1 MIRNLTILLVLG
13 VILALPFVFRQET
26 GIREW
31 KEGDPVLVVVTP
43 MNEALRHEYAVGF
56 SRWHAE
62 RYGTPVRIDWRAIG
76 GTTEI
81 MRYLQGQFTSAFRA
95 WWTGQGRAWP
105 AAAASALMATSFD
118 PAARPDTVSE
128 ADWAEIIALRDAFRA
143 TDDPAAFTSGLDLCY
158 GGGAYDAANATRMG
172 MLVPVWDEG
181 QIPDGL
187 LRAPDGTELL
197 PEGMGGETWRAPAFY
212 GTALSTF
219 GICWNRARM
228 EALGIDTPP
237 LHWSDLGD
245 PRWAGTLGVAD
256 PTKSGSIAKAF
267 ETLVQV
273 QCRRAVEAAGYTP
286 EQIDAWE
293 AALAAAGGDTAPDVP
308 AAYEEAV
315 ERGWADG
322 IRLIQRIGANA
333 RYFTD
338 SANKVPLDVGAGNAA
353 AGLCIDFYG
362 RYEAETSNGGR
373 PDGAMVYA
381 TPVGESGVSADPVMM
396 LRGAPHKQ
404 LAQRLCE
411 YVLGEEGQR
420 LLCYRAGEPGGPV
433 QYNLQRLPIR
443 RDFYPDPD
451 HPDIQ
456 AAFERHRPH
465 TTGDLSRPELDAYA
479 LARAFTY
486 RPRWTAAHFNFIRD
500 FTRAMCIDSGAELRD
515 AWRAIIAAGGP
526 DACPAAMAALTAFPT
541 TPEPLTFATART
553 IRSRHDR
560 EDLLRDWTAHYR
572 RQYNEAARLAREEAK
587 RRRP

>member
-1 MIRNLTILLVLG
+1 MIRNLIILSVLG

-43 MNEALRHEYAVGF
+43 MNEALRHEFSIGF

-62 RYGTPVRIDWRAIG
+62 RYGTPAKIDWRAIG
-76 GTTEI
+76 GTSEI

-95 WWTGQGRAWP
+95 WWIGQGREWP
-105 AAAASALMATSFD
+105 AAASGALLATSFD
-118 PAARPDTVSE
+118 PSRPPDGVPVS
-128 ADWAEIIALRDAFRA
+128 DWAEVAAIRDAFRS
-143 TDDPAAFTSGLDLCY
+143 TDDPSAFTSGLDLCY
-158 GGGAYDAANATRMG
+158 GGGAYDAQNATRQG
-172 MLVPVWDEG
+172 MLVPVWEPG
-181 QIPDGL
+181 KEPEGL
-187 LRAPDGTELL
+187 LRAPDGTELV
-197 PEGMGGETWRAPAFY
+197 PTGMGGETWRADTFY

-228 EALGIDTPP
+228 EALGIADAPA
-237 LHWSDLGD
+237 HWSDLGD

-273 QCRRAVEAAGYTP
+273 QCRRAVEAAGYAP
-286 EQIDAWE
+286 EQIEAYE
-293 AALAAAGGDTAPDVP
+293 AALAAAGGDSAPDVP
-308 AAYEEAV
+308 AEYEAAV
-315 ERGWADG
+315 ERGWTDG

-362 RYEAETSNGGR
+362 RYEAEVSNGGR
-373 PDGAMVYA
+373 PDGAMTYA

-396 LRGAPHKQ
+396 LRGAPHKE
-404 LAQRLCE
+404 LARRLCE
-411 YVLGEEGQR
+411 YAVGEGGQR
-420 LLCYRAGEPGGPV
+420 LLCYRAGEPGGPEI
-433 QYNLQRLPIR
+433 YNLQRLPVR

-451 HPDIQ
+451 HPAIQ

-526 DACPAAMAALTAFPT
+526 DACPEAMAALEAFPSV
-541 TPEPLTFATART
+541 PEPVTFASART
-553 IRSRHDR
+553 ILSRHAR
-560 EDLLRDWTAHYR
+560 EDLLRDWTSHYR
-572 RQYNEAARLAREEAK
+572 RQYNEAARIARASQQ
-587 RRRP
+587 R